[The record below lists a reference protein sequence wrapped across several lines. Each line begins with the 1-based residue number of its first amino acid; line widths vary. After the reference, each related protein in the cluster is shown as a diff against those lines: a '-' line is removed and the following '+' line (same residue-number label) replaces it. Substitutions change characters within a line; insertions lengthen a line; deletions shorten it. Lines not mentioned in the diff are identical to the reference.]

1 MREPR
6 PVVLTGRWAGLEPL
20 STAHVPDLFAVAGDD
35 EIWRWQSV
43 RPHTEAEL
51 EQSVLDAL
59 ADPSRLSFAVLVDGR
74 AQGSTSYLD
83 IDTGLGGLEIGS
95 TWYARPLWATRVNPQ
110 CKLLLLT
117 HAFDELGAD
126 RVTLKTDGLNT
137 RSQAAIRK
145 LGARYDGTLRHQ
157 RRRPDGTVRDAAYFS
172 LLATEWPAVRAG
184 LLARLEG

>member
-1 MREPR
+1 ML
-6 PVVLTGRWAGLEPL
+6 LTGPWAVLEPL
-20 STAHVPDLFAVAGDD
+20 STDHVPDLFAACADD
-35 EIWRWQSV
+35 EIWRWQGV
-43 RPHTEAEL
+43 RPQSEREL

-59 ADPSRLSFAVLVDGR
+59 ADPGRLAFAVVVDGQ

-83 IDTGLGGLEIGS
+83 IDPGLGGLEIGA

-117 HAFDELGAD
+117 HAFDELGCE

-137 RSQAAIRK
+137 RSQAAIHK

-172 LLATEWPAVRAG
+172 LLAGEWPTVRDR
-184 LLARLEG
+184 LLSRLT